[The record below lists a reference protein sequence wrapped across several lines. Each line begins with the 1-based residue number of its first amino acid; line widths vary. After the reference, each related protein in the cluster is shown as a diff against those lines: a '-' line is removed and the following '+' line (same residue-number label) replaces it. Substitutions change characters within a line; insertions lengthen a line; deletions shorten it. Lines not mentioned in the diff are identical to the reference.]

1 MALLRGLIHLAALI
15 GIAALALAFGRW
27 LRQPDLQG
35 ALPLVVLAIVMG
47 AAVWRLY
54 GRGGMFGPPARTARR
69 GPERPRE
76 VEAELPPAVTLI
88 EPEVEPEPD
97 PAEHLWLDEVE
108 EEDELHEVVVVVEE
122 EIAATGIDLNRASLA
137 ELRTLPGVG
146 PVVATRIVEA
156 RPFGSVDDLAGVP
169 GFGPARVRAL
179 RDLVR
184 V

>member
-27 LRQPDLQG
+27 LREPDLQG
-35 ALPLVVLAIVMG
+35 AVPLVVLLIVVG
-47 AAVWRLY
+47 AAIWRLY
-54 GRGGMFGPPARTARR
+54 GRGGMFGPPARAAPARR
-69 GPERPRE
+69 R
-76 VEAELPPAVTLI
+76 EAEADLPAPVTII
-88 EPEVEPEPD
+88 EPDREPD
-97 PAEHLWLDEVE
+97 PVEHLWLEDDDDEVLDV
-108 EEDELHEVVVVVEE
+108 EDVVVEE
-122 EIAATGIDLNRASLA
+122 EVVVEATGIDLNRASVA

-156 RPFGSVDDLAGVP
+156 RPFESVDDLAGVP